1 MLSRRTLLASTP
13 ALIGG
18 AVLARPSIARA
29 DKGRWARVA
38 AAARQHGQLHAILVA
53 HRGETVV
60 AEAFRGDGLDALANV
75 KSVSKSIVSLLLG
88 VAIDRGVVPSVEAR
102 LAEVAPG
109 LIPPDAEPQVSEL
122 TLKDLVTL
130 RAGLERTSGP
140 NYGEWIASDDWVADA
155 LSRPFVAEPGGR
167 MLYSTGS
174 FHVLGAALA
183 EASGRDLLSLT
194 RQWLGEPLGIQ
205 VPPWTRDPQGYYMG
219 GNQMA
224 LTPRAMLKI
233 GELVRRGGR
242 WQGRQA
248 IPRDWIEASLSPVT
262 RSPYS
267 GLGYG
272 YGWFTTATPEGRLAL
287 ARGYGGQIIAVAP
300 DAGMTIA
307 ITSDPTQP
315 ARSGGYFGEL
325 MALIT
330 RTLEAGGAR

>member
-1 MLSRRTLLASTP
+1 MARLTRRSLLASVPTLLAAARP
-13 ALIGG
+13 G
-18 AVLARPSIARA
+18 VLAAER
-29 DKGRWARVA
+29 GRWAPVVR
-38 AAARQHGQLHAILVA
+38 AARAHAQLHAILVA

-60 AEAFRGDGLDALANV
+60 AEAFRGGGLAAYANV
-75 KSVSKSIVSLLLG
+75 KSVSKSILSLLLG
-88 VAIDRGVVPSVEAR
+88 AAIDRGVVASVEAR

-109 LIPPDAEPQVSEL
+109 LIPPDARPQVSEL

-194 RQWLGEPLGIQ
+194 RAWLGDPLDIR

-224 LTPRAMLKI
+224 LTPQAMLKI
-233 GELVRRGGR
+233 GELVRRRGR
-242 WQGRQA
+242 WQGRQVLPA
-248 IPRDWIEASLSPVT
+248 DWIDACLTPVT

-272 YGWFTTATPEGRLAL
+272 YGWFTTRTHVGRLAL

-300 DAGMTIA
+300 EAEITVA

-315 ARSGGYFGEL
+315 ARSGGYFGSL
-325 MALIT
+325 MQLIT
-330 RTLEAGGAR
+330 DEVLRAAV

>member
-1 MLSRRTLLASTP
+1 MHMVSRRAVIAGVAAFLAAP
-13 ALIGG
+13 A
-18 AVLARPSIARA
+18 VARG
-29 DKGRWARVA
+29 DRWARVVEA
-38 AAARQHGQLHAILVA
+38 AGRFDQLHAILVA
-53 HRGETVV
+53 HGGRTVV
-60 AEAFRGDGLDALANV
+60 GHAFRGDGLDAPANV
-75 KSVSKSIVSLLLG
+75 KSVSKSILALLLG
-88 VAIDRGVVPSVEAR
+88 AAIDRGVVPSVESR

-109 LIPPDAEPQVSEL
+109 LIPADASPRVREL
-122 TLKDLVTL
+122 TLEDLVTL

-140 NYGEWIASDDWVADA
+140 NYGEWIASDNWVADA

-174 FHVLGAALA
+174 FHILGAALA
-183 EASGRDLLSLT
+183 EASGRDLLTLT
-194 RQWLGEPLGIQ
+194 RAWLGDPLGIQ

-224 LTPRAMLKI
+224 LTPRAMLRI
-233 GELVRRGGR
+233 GEMVRQHGR
-242 WQGRQA
+242 WQEQQVLR
-248 IPRDWIEASLSPVT
+248 RSWIEASLTPVT

-272 YGWFTTATPEGRLAL
+272 YGWFTAQTRAGRIGL

-300 DAGMTIA
+300 QAEVTVA

-325 MALIT
+325 MDLIT
-330 RTLEAGGAR
+330 ETVLAAA

>member
-1 MLSRRTLLASTP
+1 MTSLSRRALLAGVP
-13 ALIGG
+13 ALVAGP
-18 AVLARPSIARA
+18 ALARDGRWSRVVEAARA
-29 DKGRWARVA
+29 
-38 AAARQHGQLHAILVA
+38 HEQLHALLVA
-53 HRGETVV
+53 HRGQTVV
-60 AEAFRGDGLDALANV
+60 AQAFRGDGLDAYANV

-109 LIPPDAEPQVSEL
+109 LIPPDAKAQVSEL

-140 NYGEWIASDDWVADA
+140 NYGEWIASADWVADA

-183 EASGRDLLSLT
+183 EASGRDLLTLT
-194 RQWLGEPLGIQ
+194 RDWLGEPLGIS

-242 WQGRQA
+242 WQGRQV

-272 YGWFTTATPEGRLAL
+272 YGWFTTTTPGGRLAL

-315 ARSGGYFGEL
+315 ARSGGYFGQL

-330 RTLEAGGAR
+330 RTLDAGGAR

>member
-1 MLSRRTLLASTP
+1 
-13 ALIGG
+13 
-18 AVLARPSIARA
+18 
-29 DKGRWARVA
+29 
-38 AAARQHGQLHAILVA
+38 
-53 HRGETVV
+53 
-60 AEAFRGDGLDALANV
+60 
-75 KSVSKSIVSLLLG
+75 
-88 VAIDRGVVPSVEAR
+88 VVPSVEAR
-102 LAEVAPG
+102 LAAVAPG
-109 LIPPDAEPQVSEL
+109 LIPADAEPGVRDI

-140 NYGEWIASDDWVADA
+140 NYGAWIASDNWVADA

-183 EASGRDLLSLT
+183 EASGRDLLTLT
-194 RQWLGEPLGIQ
+194 RQWLGDPLGIQ
-205 VPPWTRDPQGYYMG
+205 VPPWTQDPQGYYMG

-233 GELVRRGGR
+233 GELVRRRGR
-242 WQGRQA
+242 FDGARVLPA
-248 IPRDWIEASLSPVT
+248 DWIDACLSPVT

-272 YGWFTTATPEGRLAL
+272 YGWFTTTTEAGRLAL

-300 DAGMTIA
+300 EARITVA

-315 ARSGGYFGEL
+315 ARSGGYFGDL
-325 MALIT
+325 MDLIT
-330 RTLEAGGAR
+330 RTVVDDPRG